1 MPAAGPGLR
10 VMELRELVVGNR
22 TISSKQSCRKP
33 CSLLLQPSR
42 MLSWWKALWFNN
54 ETIIEG
60 RMRKYKQ
67 LAAHSQDA
75 FVLSGSDIKASG
87 ADQGL
92 SCCLPT
98 RVGLENHPFPYSH
111 DMGALVQGY
120 GRAGH
125 PEPQFQPFT
134 RVGQGKQVFLP
145 QKPCLEPFGPVGRQR

>member
-67 LAAHSQDA
+67 LAAHSQD
-75 FVLSGSDIKASG
+75 VGCLCSEWIRYKGKWCRPGIELLSSD
-87 ADQGL
+87 
-92 SCCLPT
+92 SCWVGKPPLP
-98 RVGLENHPFPYSH
+98 L
-111 DMGALVQGY
+111 
-120 GRAGH
+120 
-125 PEPQFQPFT
+125 QP
-134 RVGQGKQVFLP
+134 
-145 QKPCLEPFGPVGRQR
+145 